1 MSEGNAARQ
10 FPLVETTAIYV
21 ILQTSSNRIKASIH
35 LRERERIKDALN
47 TSDDFIALTG
57 VKVFD
62 EMGLSLLYETPFMAI
77 NRNQLVWVIED
88 GGNLGVSKEN
98 NP

>member
-1 MSEGNAARQ
+1 
-10 FPLVETTAIYV
+10 
-21 ILQTSSNRIKASIH
+21 
-35 LRERERIKDALN
+35 
-47 TSDDFIALTG
+47 
-57 VKVFD
+57 
-62 EMGLSLLYETPFMAI
+62 MGLSLLYETPFMAI